1 MSTYSDTVRIS
12 LATPDDIRELAE
24 RNLHLW
30 VGASSPL
37 WAPFWTAASFG
48 IGLWS
53 LGQAMAR
60 TMGDTIY
67 DRDVSLALKW
77 PGFEALPKPV
87 EPQLLA
93 GDVVEKAADIVE
105 DTVAATI
112 DAAEKTET
120 LATEAAETIADTS
133 LSTAQT
139 ESVPITELAEEAH
152 EVVQDTM
159 MDTIEAV
166 TEIVAQTQDA
176 AVQAVEPA
184 ASKTSVATSA
194 TAKAS
199 AQLAKKAAAATLDL
213 LGQPAVSAGET
224 RPLIDPV
231 TEKPVIPAVIEAT
244 AEPKLPMPKPAK
256 RRPRKG

>member
-87 EPQLLA
+87 DAHPLEPTSEI
-93 GDVVEKAADIVE
+93 VEKTADIVE
-105 DTVAATI
+105 DVVAAAG
-112 DAAEKTET
+112 DAVEKTE
-120 LATEAAETIADTS
+120 AVAAEAAETAVDSVMSAEPVTEFAKEAEAVVADT
-133 LSTAQT
+133 
-139 ESVPITELAEEAH
+139 V
-152 EVVQDTM
+152 
-159 MDTIEAV
+159 
-166 TEIVAQTQDA
+166 EIVQAPIEETQDA
-176 AVQAVEPA
+176 AETVAEGTVA
-184 ASKTSVATSA
+184 ATSA

-244 AEPKLPMPKPAK
+244 AEPKLPMPKPAP

>member
-1 MSTYSDTVRIS
+1 MSTYTDTVRIS
-12 LATPDDIRELAE
+12 LATPDDIRDLTE

-30 VGASSPL
+30 IGASSPL

-48 IGLWS
+48 VGLWS

-87 EPQLLA
+87 ESPVDEA
-93 GDVVEKAADIVE
+93 KPAADIVE
-105 DTVAATI
+105 KTVGSTAEAVRTAATVAAE
-112 DAAEKTET
+112 ASET
-120 LATEAAETIADTS
+120 MTEAAEAVIKPVVTEPVE
-133 LSTAQT
+133 TAQT
-139 ESVPITELAEEAH
+139 TAV
-152 EVVQDTM
+152 
-159 MDTIEAV
+159 EAV
-166 TEIVAQTQDA
+166 ETVTETAGA
-176 AVQAVEPA
+176 
-184 ASKTSVATSA
+184 ATSA

-199 AQLAKKAAAATLDL
+199 AELAKKAAAATLDL
-213 LGQPAVSAGET
+213 LGQAAVPAGET

-231 TEKPVIPAVIEAT
+231 TETPVIPAVAEAT
-244 AEPKLPMPKPAK
+244 AQPKPPMPKSAP